1 MAPRKLLAFAAAA
14 SLVLAACGDDDDEDT
29 DTTEAAT
36 ETTAASEETT
46 PETTAA
52 SEETTPET
60 TAASEETT
68 PETTAAPEG
77 GDAYAVDVE
86 NCEDPDAATAPIEGS
101 IKIGSSI
108 PLSGGP
114 AVLFA
119 PYGAGF
125 QAYIDFYNEQN
136 GGVAGLPLEVSIK
149 DDQYLA
155 DLTRTNVDELV
166 FDEGVNLLSGIIGS
180 PNNAAIQADMNALCV
195 PQLWAATGA
204 ANWGDVENNPW
215 TSGLL
220 VPYPIESNVW
230 LEYAAQQ
237 FPDGGTAALY
247 YVNNEFGQ
255 AYAEAFKEQAGDYGF
270 EIVAEETIAADDSGA
285 PTGPVTNIIS
295 ADPDIVLAVPLGAQC
310 IAFMTELGNQKA
322 ANPDFDGLV
331 YQTATCANPVFF
343 NPPGAA
349 ADGVYTSSN
358 LRDVNNPDNASD
370 PAVAEYLEAFA
381 ASGSDANPGGIAV
394 AGWLA
399 AELTVHVLEE
409 AAASGTLSRESIINA
424 VRNIDYTPSLAR
436 EGLSFVM
443 NAGDGYIAEGTQI
456 QQWSA
461 ADARFVD
468 VGDVIDLEGSLG
480 VYGG

>member
-14 SLVLAACGDDDDEDT
+14 SLVLAACGDDDDDDDSAATTAAEATGTTAATEETTEATEDT
-29 DTTEAAT
+29 DDTTATTEAT
-36 ETTAASEETT
+36 DDTSETTAA
-46 PETTAA
+46 
-52 SEETTPET
+52 
-60 TAASEETT
+60 
-68 PETTAAPEG
+68 EG
-77 GDAYAVDVE
+77 GGEAFAVDVE
-86 NCEDPDAATAPIEGS
+86 NCDDPDAASAPIEGAV
-101 IKIGSSI
+101 KIGTSI

-119 PYGAGF
+119 PFGAGM
-125 QAYIDFYNEQN
+125 QAYVDLYNQEN
-136 GGVAGLPLEVSIK
+136 GGINGAPIELVVK

-155 DLTRTNVDELV
+155 DLTKTNVDELV
-166 FDEGVNLLSGIIGS
+166 FDEGVHLLSGIIGS
-180 PNNAAIQADMNALCV
+180 PNNAAVQADLNAQCI

-204 ANWGDVENNPW
+204 PNWGDVENNPW

-230 LEYAAQQ
+230 LEYAATQ

-285 PTGPVTNIIS
+285 PTGPVTNIVS

-322 ANPDFDGLV
+322 ANPNFDGLV
-331 YQTATCANPVFF
+331 YQTATCANPIFF
-343 NPPGAA
+343 GPPGPA
-349 ADGVYTSSN
+349 ADGVFTSSN
-358 LRDVNNPDNASD
+358 IRDVNNPDNASD
-370 PAVAEYLEAFA
+370 PAVAEYLAAFA

-399 AELTVHVLEE
+399 AELTVHALEQ
-409 AAASGTLSRESIINA
+409 AAESGTLSRESIINA
-424 VRNIDYTPSLAR
+424 VRNIDHAPALLR
-436 EGLSFVM
+436 EGLAFQMSPE
-443 NAGDGYIAEGTQI
+443 DGYIAEGTQI

-468 VGDVIDLEGSLG
+468 IGDVIDLEGSLG
-480 VYGG
+480 IFGG

>member
-1 MAPRKLLAFAAAA
+1 MAPKKLLAFAAAA
-14 SLVLAACGDDDDEDT
+14 SLVLAACGDDDDDESTATTAEAAPGTTAAGTT
-29 DTTEAAT
+29 DTTAPTDEPT
-36 ETTAASEETT
+36 ETTAGTD
-46 PETTAA
+46 ETTA
-52 SEETTPET
+52 T
-60 TAASEETT
+60 TAA
-68 PETTAAPEG
+68 EG
-77 GDAYAVDVE
+77 GGEAFAVDVE
-86 NCEDPDAATAPIEGS
+86 NCDDPDAASAPIDGAV
-101 IKIGSSI
+101 KIGTSI

-119 PYGAGF
+119 PFGAGL
-125 QAYIDFYNEQN
+125 QAYIDLYNEQN
-136 GGVAGLPLEVSIK
+136 GGINGQPIELVIK

-155 DLTRTNVDELV
+155 DLTKTNVDELV
-166 FDEGVNLLSGIIGS
+166 FDESVHLLSGVIGS
-180 PNNAAIQADMNALCV
+180 PNNAAIQADMNAQCI

-230 LEYAAQQ
+230 LEYAATQ

-255 AYAEAFKEQAGDYGF
+255 AYAEAFKAQAGDYGF
-270 EIVAEETIAADDSGA
+270 EIVAEETIDAADSGA

-343 NPPGAA
+343 TPPGASA
-349 ADGVYTSSN
+349 EGVYTSAN
-358 LRDVNNPDNASD
+358 LRDVSNPANVSD
-370 PAVAEYLEAFA
+370 PAVADYLEAFA

-394 AGWLA
+394 AGWIA
-399 AELTVHVLEE
+399 ADLTVHALEE
-409 AAASGTLSRESIINA
+409 AAATGTLSRESIINA
-424 VRNIDYTPSLAR
+424 VRNIEYAPALLR
-436 EGLSFVM
+436 EGLNFHM
-443 NAGDGYIAEGTQI
+443 DTGDGYIAEGTQI
-456 QQWSA
+456 VQWNA
-461 ADARFVD
+461 ADSVFVD
-468 VGDVIDLEGSLG
+468 VGEVIDLEGSLG
-480 VYGG
+480 VYAG

>member
-1 MAPRKLLAFAAAA
+1 MAPRKLLALAAAA
-14 SLVLAACGDDDDEDT
+14 SLVLAACGDDDDDDDSSATTAAEETT
-29 DTTEAAT
+29 DTTAATEEPSATTAAEDTTGTTAATDGTT
-36 ETTAASEETT
+36 ETTAAE
-46 PETTAA
+46 
-52 SEETTPET
+52 
-60 TAASEETT
+60 
-68 PETTAAPEG
+68 EG
-77 GDAYAVDVE
+77 GDAFAVDLD
-86 NCEDPDAATAPIEGS
+86 NCDDADAASEPIEGS
-101 IKIGSSI
+101 VKIGSSI

-119 PYGAGF
+119 PFGAGM
-125 QAYIDFYNEQN
+125 QAYVDLYNQEN
-136 GGVAGLPLEVSIK
+136 GGINGAPIELVIK

-155 DLTRTNVDELV
+155 DLTKANVDELV
-166 FDEGVNLLSGIIGS
+166 FDEGVHLLSGIIGS
-180 PNNAAIQADMNALCV
+180 PNNAAVQADLNAQCI

-204 ANWGDVENNPW
+204 PNWGDVENNPW

-230 LEYAAQQ
+230 LEYAATQ

-270 EIVAEETIAADDSGA
+270 EIIAEETIAADDSGA
-285 PTGPVTNIIS
+285 PTGPVTNIVS

-322 ANPDFDGLV
+322 ANPNFDGLV

-343 NPPGAA
+343 GPPGPA
-349 ADGVYTSSN
+349 ADGVFTSSN
-358 LRDVNNPDNASD
+358 LRDVNNPDNESD
-370 PAVAEYLEAFA
+370 PAVAEYLAAFA
-381 ASGSDANPGGIAV
+381 ASGSDASPGGIAV
-394 AGWLA
+394 AGWVA
-399 AELTVHVLEE
+399 AELTVHVLEQ
-409 AAASGTLSRESIINA
+409 AAESGTLSRESIINA
-424 VRNIDYTPSLAR
+424 VRNIDFAPPLLR
-436 EGLSFVM
+436 EGLSFQM
-443 NAGDGYIAEGTQI
+443 GPDDGYTAEGTQI

-480 VYGG
+480 IFGG